1 MASTL
6 AAALDFVEEA
16 AQALLRR
23 APGSLVGAVVDPV
36 DLGAPA
42 AAGGDGH
49 GHGGGSPSA
58 SGTFLAGVAALRW
71 KARAFPASPEALRR
85 SVSRMPVPE
94 RPEDLTLGWM
104 RAALVRAGLLA
115 APDDLAAMEVAPVGA
130 PGLLSEVMRVTLTLA
145 AGASDP
151 ATGDGRPCPPSV
163 IVKMPTVVAEN
174 RELAEDSNCYE
185 LVSDETRAGAGR
197 RLTGGLAPPR
207 QEGNF
212 FAELS
217 DVISASRVIDLPRC
231 YRENIHGREGRGGRL
246 TEKHRRRHRPGPGP
260 VRHFA
265 RGPAEP
271 GSGNEVHVPGA
282 RRGEGAEESSGRTD
296 AMAAVRPNRWKAWQV
311 SAPAWPA
318 GPAGPAGRG
327 G

>member
-42 AAGGDGH
+42 GGGGDGH

-71 KARAFPASPEALRR
+71 KARAFPTSPEALQRLL

-94 RPEDLTLGWM
+94 RPDDLTLGWM

-115 APDDLAAMEVAPVGA
+115 APEDLAAMEVAPVGA

-145 AGASDP
+145 AGASER

-231 YRENIHGREGRGGRL
+231 YRENIHGQEGRGGRL
-246 TEKHRRRHRPGPGP
+246 TEKQTSPSTWTGACSSFCSRTCRTGKRKRSACP
-260 VRHFA
+260 RCA
-265 RGPAEP
+265 
-271 GSGNEVHVPGA
+271 A
-282 RRGEGAEESSGRTD
+282 RRG
-296 AMAAVRPNRWKAWQV
+296 
-311 SAPAWPA
+311 
-318 GPAGPAGRG
+318 RG
-327 G
+327 GVLRAD

>member
-42 AAGGDGH
+42 AGGGDGH
-49 GHGGGSPSA
+49 SHGGGSPSA

-71 KARAFPASPEALRR
+71 KARAFPASPEALKR

-94 RPEDLTLGWM
+94 RPDDLTLGWM

-115 APDDLAAMEVAPVGA
+115 APEDLAAMEVAPVGA

-145 AGASDP
+145 AGASER

-197 RLTGGLAPPR
+197 RLTGGLDPLLARSTAARSSP
-207 QEGNF
+207 
-212 FAELS
+212 
-217 DVISASRVIDLPRC
+217 SASTLR
-231 YRENIHGREGRGGRL
+231 
-246 TEKHRRRHRPGPGP
+246 
-260 VRHFA
+260 
-265 RGPAEP
+265 
-271 GSGNEVHVPGA
+271 
-282 RRGEGAEESSGRTD
+282 
-296 AMAAVRPNRWKAWQV
+296 AA
-311 SAPAWPA
+311 APARPRPA
-318 GPAGPAGRG
+318 AGRSALQCG
-327 G
+327 RSRLRKKRRPRPTSRSRAP